1 MGCSTNNNPIVDI
14 GGTSGVGGG
23 VGGGRMSG
31 GNAARLK
38 LMTMLLARPEVDVNE
53 LLLDSCRRS
62 ETDSLSLILLYG
74 ANADRV
80 IIDTCERGD
89 DKVLELLLAHPIDS
103 AVAVRALATAAECA
117 HVRCVRLLVQAGVP
131 VVVAL
136 KGFLA
141 EECVAKF
148 VESFYQ
154 VRPTP
159 RLSTAS
165 FVAAAAMAR
174 NARRI

>member
-1 MGCSTNNNPIVDI
+1 MLDKLAPRRPSLVFLSARGSVEA
-14 GGTSGVGGG
+14 
-23 VGGGRMSG
+23 
-31 GNAARLK
+31 GNAF
-38 LMTMLLARPEVDVNE
+38 M
-53 LLLDSCRRS
+53 
-62 ETDSLSLILLYG
+62 
-74 ANADRV
+74 
-80 IIDTCERGD
+80 
-89 DKVLELLLAHPIDS
+89 
-103 AVAVRALATAAECA
+103 
-117 HVRCVRLLVQAGVP
+117 QAGVP

-174 NARRI
+174 NTRRI